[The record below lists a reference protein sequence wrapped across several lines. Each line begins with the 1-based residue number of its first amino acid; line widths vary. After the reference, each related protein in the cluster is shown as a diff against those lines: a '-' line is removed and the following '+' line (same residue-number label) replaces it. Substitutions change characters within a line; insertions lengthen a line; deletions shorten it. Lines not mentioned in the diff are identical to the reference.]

1 MPAITKNSYS
11 QEQHPWNWYI
21 PRDATKLLIGTF
33 PTAARNRKHDFF
45 YCSSTNRFWEVV
57 ARVAEHPLELLNGE
71 NAIEERKE
79 ILGRLKLGLTD
90 IGRIIYRQQASSKD
104 HSLFPVEF
112 MDIFQILKD
121 HPVIQLLIVSGNS
134 QGNSSLSWFCI
145 FCSLN
150 DIKLNVKELKKQHET
165 EISMADRRVKVLLAY
180 SPSRLSRI
188 TTEKLIDSYREMLS
202 QSATPLPHFV

>member
-21 PRDATKLLIGTF
+21 PKSATKLFIGTF
-33 PTAARNRKHDFF
+33 PTHTRNRKHDFF
-45 YCSSTNRFWEVV
+45 YCSSTNRFWEVLASV
-57 ARVAEHPLELLNGE
+57 AGHSIELLNRA

-79 ILGRLKLGLTD
+79 ILEKLKLGLTD
-90 IGRIIYRQQASSKD
+90 IGKIIYRQQGSSKD

-121 HPVIQLLIVSGNS
+121 HPAIQLLIVSGNS

-180 SPSRLSRI
+180 SPSRLSRVK
-188 TTEKLIDSYREMLS
+188 TEKLVDSYGKMLFE
-202 QSATPLPHFV
+202 SATLLPN